1 MDTSL
6 YLAVGMVI
14 ILSLVSGMAYILDW
28 DERQRTL
35 QEKEKEKP
43 MTKYELLLN
52 KINEQDKQLTRTTD
66 VLSLLVEGLFNPKTQ
81 ANRLEMVKKHLSG
94 ELETM
99 TQQEFAD
106 ACNKGRDE
114 EYTPTTQQGYVNAQ
128 HIKELTLFK
137 ATKDGFEF

>member
-1 MDTSL
+1 
-6 YLAVGMVI
+6 MV
-14 ILSLVSGMAYILDW
+14 YILDW
-28 DERQRTL
+28 DERQRAL
-35 QEKEKEKP
+35 QKQEKQEKEKKEKKEAP

-52 KINEQDKQLTRTTD
+52 KINEQEKQLTRTTD
-66 VLSLLVEGLFNPKTQ
+66 VLSLLVEGLFNPETQ

-106 ACNKGRDE
+106 ACNKGRYE

-137 ATKDGFEF
+137 PTKDGFEF